1 MVMSW
6 EKILKVEVPITTR
19 QRKLQFTLEDDHVE
33 ATKNWHLWW
42 FQVYGF
48 NVKIDQV
55 EDAIYKLNVKYEYV
69 TMYVENA
76 SNNRGVWFLHHMH
89 TLRRR
94 LVLYQVRETQLKT
107 WRQNCSISLQR
118 KQQPQ
123 VGDIPL
129 AKKNQQQASAA
140 SIFTRDK
147 NNKMLNMRYPVGNTK
162 APCRVE
168 NLMLKMRNPV
178 EDAHKHLNILCL
190 REWRKWKSSCLKKN
204 WEKQFKG
211 WEESVSLAAAP
222 EDCWTGRGVT
232 PCQRSTLGSPHS

>member
-6 EKILKVEVPITTR
+6 EKILKVEVPITPR

-94 LVLYQVRETQLKT
+94 LVLCQVRETQLKT
-107 WRQNCSISLQR
+107 WHQNCSISLQNL
-118 KQQPQ
+118 
-123 VGDIPL
+123 VCV
-129 AKKNQQQASAA
+129 NNAS
-140 SIFTRDK
+140 
-147 NNKMLNMRYPVGNTK
+147 NNSKCMYGNT
-162 APCRVE
+162 C
-168 NLMLKMRNPV
+168 
-178 EDAHKHLNILCL
+178 
-190 REWRKWKSSCLKKN
+190 WKKLATTSMMTRGKTKK
-204 WEKQFKG
+204 
-211 WEESVSLAAAP
+211 
-222 EDCWTGRGVT
+222 C
-232 PCQRSTLGSPHS
+232 